1 MRRLALVVL
10 LIITASC
17 AYGYHRLRLREL
29 VLRPQSRLP
38 VSLVQNGA
46 LRIHYPGIAIVR
58 EIIRYRDEFFAYL
71 MFEHFRTNTSLR
83 QTELLLTYEPDV
95 DQPYAIVSRLPD
107 DLPSAAADAGTL
119 YAAGLI
125 GDVSWRFVPSV
136 ELTRLRQQ
144 TRVFVAAY
152 NLPAKE
158 AFDRIPKSRLAE
170 YLQRFIRFKSHT
182 DPRVRRRIEPAPPVL
197 SSEEAQR
204 LAADIMTVA
213 EFYALPLEF
222 FAGIA
227 AMENNYMNV
236 AGDIGHS
243 IWKRRPDPGDVV
255 LERRKGRVRVL
266 NESSGV
272 WQITRET
279 LRYSHRQYL
288 RDTRDYCRLPEHL
301 RPPSELDVTQVD
313 PNVLTTYAG
322 LLFRD
327 LLDRFEGRVDL
338 AVGAYNGGPR
348 NPNERYEAGVRMVA
362 AYARRIFEKA
372 AALNGEA
379 AVEKQWIR

>member
-227 AMENNYMNV
+227 AIRYGSAARIPETWCWSVERDVFGCSTNLRESGRSRARRFATPTGSTFATRGIT
-236 AGDIGHS
+236 AGYRNTSVRQANWMSPRWIRMCS
-243 IWKRRPDPGDVV
+243 RRMPGCCFAICWTV
-255 LERRKGRVRVL
+255 LK
-266 NESSGV
+266 
-272 WQITRET
+272 
-279 LRYSHRQYL
+279 
-288 RDTRDYCRLPEHL
+288 
-301 RPPSELDVTQVD
+301 
-313 PNVLTTYAG
+313 AG
-322 LLFRD
+322 LTWPSARTMEV
-327 LLDRFEGRVDL
+327 REIRTNATKPVCGWWPPTR
-338 AVGAYNGGPR
+338 GGSS
-348 NPNERYEAGVRMVA
+348 
-362 AYARRIFEKA
+362 RR
-372 AALNGEA
+372 
-379 AVEKQWIR
+379 RRR